1 MIDSSNMITVV
12 KWTQKGY
19 ASVNPVSPNDL
30 SDEMASQPREK
41 RNKGDMELEGYDE
54 EDSISN

>member
-1 MIDSSNMITVV
+1 MITVV

-54 EDSISN
+54 EDSISY